1 MNFHEFFGMV
11 RERFIA
17 ADVSGIEGK
26 LAIQINLTGEAA
38 GAFYIELKDKK
49 LSIEPYTYHDRDVAI
64 TVSDVNFKK
73 LMDGKAD
80 PVLLF
85 TMGKLRV
92 EGDLGKALELKR
104 FL

>member
-1 MNFHEFFGMV
+1 MNYQEFFRMV
-11 RERFIA
+11 RDRFIA
-17 ADVSGIEGK
+17 TDVSGVEGK

-38 GAFYIELKDKK
+38 GAFYIEVKDKK
-49 LSIEPYTYHDRDVAI
+49 LSIEPYTYNDRDVAI
-64 TVSDVNFKK
+64 TVSDANFLK
-73 LMDGKAD
+73 LMERKAD

>member
-1 MNFHEFFGMV
+1 M
-11 RERFIA
+11 
-17 ADVSGIEGK
+17 
-26 LAIQINLTGEAA
+26 
-38 GAFYIELKDKK
+38 
-49 LSIEPYTYHDRDVAI
+49 
-64 TVSDVNFKK
+64 SDVNFKK